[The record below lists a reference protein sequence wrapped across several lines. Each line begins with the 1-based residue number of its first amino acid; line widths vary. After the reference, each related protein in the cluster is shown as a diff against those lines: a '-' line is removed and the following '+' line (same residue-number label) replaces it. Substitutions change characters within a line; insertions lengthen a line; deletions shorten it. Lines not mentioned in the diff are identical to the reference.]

1 MRRNLH
7 LIFKRVFLTTKTI
20 LKHFYSVAIAPRKPL
35 IIDAFHKIKF
45 NHCHLEKNMGNE
57 VRVMLYISINLNIL
71 GYVKQSMTHG
81 APVSPKYKLIV
92 IFDKTV

>member
-7 LIFKRVFLTTKTI
+7 LIFKHVSFTTKTI
-20 LKHFYSVAIAPRKPL
+20 LKHFYAVAIAPRKSL

-45 NHCHLEKNMGNE
+45 NHYLEKNMGNE
-57 VRVMLYISINLNIL
+57 VTVMLYSSINLNIL
-71 GYVKQSMTHG
+71 DYVKQSMTYG

-92 IFDKTV
+92 IFDKTI